1 MARHSCCNQMA
12 TDSFNQAHPV
22 WRSASVPIA
31 IVLGGGGLYRELFLS
46 TTQIVQLS
54 TDNRRVALSEH
65 AGSQIMTVAE
75 IHL

>member
-1 MARHSCCNQMA
+1 MAA
-12 TDSFNQAHPV
+12 DSFNQAHPV

-31 IVLGGGGLYRELFLS
+31 IVLGGGLYRELFLS

-54 TDNRRVALSEH
+54 TDNRGVALSKH
-65 AGSQIMTVAE
+65 AGSQIMTEVE